1 MSPTMSS
8 RISPRDPESRASTPM
23 TASQQSTLVMRDW
36 SVTVDGPSKRKRTLT
51 NGAGPSTSRR
61 RTREPDAATD
71 EEDNDQDEEVDDED
85 GSDQYD
91 PDQPLEER
99 RRVQRGY
106 RDLLRGLQENT
117 DELSNP
123 KSLFLHET
131 VARAN
136 ELSHHVKQTGEAIID
151 SKFLVAAADASY
163 RRAARL
169 ANGNV
174 AQGLDVDEFVSKCIT
189 YMRLGGGIPE
199 DDAPELTSTQQ
210 HRRRPARGN
219 GGDSDEDEMGDD
231 GDMMNWEHLGRFAC
245 VPNVRR
251 PAVPGFLLGPL
262 SVEKKVR
269 KVVKRSAPFKADNLR
284 ETRPE
289 VLNAEDVQ
297 RAEKNDLTAICA
309 KILRRLQ
316 EVQDEAQTAVEAAF
330 EAHGDTHVQRLMNE
344 YGLRDTGGIDLLKF
358 VINPRSFGQTVENL
372 FYVSFLIRDGAVQVE
387 FDDNGLA
394 SLQPTA
400 SQDSGTNKRDAQRN
414 QAVLSIDMQTWQDII
429 EAFSITESIIEHRKE
444 QSTQGPGARSWYS

>member
-1 MSPTMSS
+1 MSS
-8 RISPRDPESRASTPM
+8 RASSQDAESPASSSM
-23 TASQQSTLVMRDW
+23 TASQRSTLVMRDRTRA
-36 SVTVDGPSKRKRTLT
+36 SNGTSKRKRTLT
-51 NGAGPSTSRR
+51 NGSGPSTSRR
-61 RTREPDAATD
+61 RTHEPEAITD
-71 EEDNDQDEEVDDED
+71 EDEDED
-85 GSDQYD
+85 GGESDQYD

-99 RRVQRGY
+99 RKVQRGY
-106 RDLLRGLQENT
+106 RDLLRGLQENV

-123 KSLFLHET
+123 KSLFLNET
-131 VARAN
+131 LERAN
-136 ELSHHVKQTGEAIID
+136 RLSHHVKQTGEAIID
-151 SKFLVAAADASY
+151 SKLLVAAADASY

-174 AQGLDVDEFVSKCIT
+174 AQGVDVDEFVSKCIS
-189 YMRLGGGIPE
+189 YMRLGAGIAE

-210 HRRRPARGN
+210 QRRRPSRRNAA
-219 GGDSDEDEMGDD
+219 DSDDEDEIGDE

-245 VPNVRR
+245 IPNIRR

-269 KVVKRSAPFKADNLR
+269 KIVKRSAPFRADALR

-316 EVQDEAQTAVEAAF
+316 EFQDMAQTKVEAAF
-330 EAHGDTHVQRLMNE
+330 ESHGDAEAQRLMNQ

-358 VINPRSFGQTVENL
+358 VVNPKSFGQTVENM
-372 FYVSFLIRDGAVQVE
+372 FYVSFLIRDGAIQIE
-387 FDDNGLA
+387 FDENGLP

-400 SQDSGTNKRDAQRN
+400 SQDTSTIKRDAQRH
-414 QAVLSIDMQTWQDII
+414 QAVLSIDMQMWRDII
-429 EAFSITESIIEHRKE
+429 DAFHITEPIIEHRKE

>member
-1 MSPTMSS
+1 MP
-8 RISPRDPESRASTPM
+8 SRASSQDEDSPVSTPI
-23 TASQQSTLVMRDW
+23 TASQQSTLVMRDR
-36 SVTVDGPSKRKRTLT
+36 SGAADGASKRKRTLT

-61 RTREPDAATD
+61 RTQEPEVVTD
-71 EEDNDQDEEVDDED
+71 ED
-85 GSDQYD
+85 SDQYD

-99 RRVQRGY
+99 RKVQRGY
-106 RDLLRGLQENT
+106 RDLLRGLHENT

-151 SKFLVAAADASY
+151 SKLLVAAADASY

-174 AQGLDVDEFVSKCIT
+174 AQGIDVDEFVSKCIS
-189 YMRLGGGIPE
+189 YMRLGAGIAE
-199 DDAPELTSTQQ
+199 DDAPGLTSTQQ
-210 HRRRPARGN
+210 QRRRPVVGN
-219 GGDSDEDEMGDD
+219 ADDSDEDEIGDD

-245 VPNVRR
+245 VPNIRR

-262 SVEKKVR
+262 SVERKVR
-269 KVVKRSAPFKADNLR
+269 KVVKRSAPFRADNLR

-316 EVQDEAQTAVEAAF
+316 EVQDNAQTEVETAF
-330 EAHGDTHVQRLMNE
+330 ENHGDDEARRLMNK

-358 VINPRSFGQTVENL
+358 VINPKSFGQTVENM
-372 FYVSFLIRDGAVQVE
+372 FYISFLIRDGAVQIE
-387 FDDNGLA
+387 FDDNGLP

-400 SQDSGTNKRDAQRN
+400 GQDPSAPKRDAKRH
-414 QAVLSIDMQTWQDII
+414 QAVLSIDMHMWRDII
-429 EAFSITESIIEHRKE
+429 DAFDITEPIIEHRKE

>member
-1 MSPTMSS
+1 MSS
-8 RISPRDPESRASTPM
+8 RASSQYAESPASSPTRD
-23 TASQQSTLVMRDW
+23 SQRSTLVMRDR
-36 SVTVDGPSKRKRTLT
+36 DGATDGASKRKRTLT
-51 NGAGPSTSRR
+51 NGAGPSASRR
-61 RTREPDAATD
+61 RTREP
-71 EEDNDQDEEVDDED
+71 EVISDED
-85 GSDQYD
+85 EQDQYD

-99 RRVQRGY
+99 RQVQRGY

-117 DELSNP
+117 DELANP
-123 KSLFLHET
+123 TSLFLQET
-131 VARAN
+131 LARAN

-151 SKFLVAAADASY
+151 SKLLVAAADASY

-174 AQGLDVDEFVSKCIT
+174 AQGVDVDEFVSKCIT
-189 YMRLGGGIPE
+189 YMRLGAGIAD

-210 HRRRPARGN
+210 QRRLTVRGDAD
-219 GGDSDEDEMGDD
+219 GSDEDEIGDE

-245 VPNVRR
+245 LPNIRR

-262 SVEKKVR
+262 SVERKVR
-269 KVVKRSAPFKADNLR
+269 KVVKRSAPFRADNLR

-316 EVQDEAQTAVEAAF
+316 EVQEEAQTEVEAAF
-330 EAHGDTHVQRLMNE
+330 ENSGDAEAQRLMDK

-358 VINPRSFGQTVENL
+358 VVNPKSFGQTVENM
-372 FYVSFLIRDGAVQVE
+372 FYVSFLIRDGAIQIE
-387 FDDNGLA
+387 FDENGLP

-400 SQDSGTNKRDAQRN
+400 GQDPTATKRDAQRH
-414 QAVLSIDMQTWQDII
+414 QAVLSIDMPMWRDII
-429 EAFSITESIIEHRKE
+429 EAFNITEPIIEHRKE

>member
-1 MSPTMSS
+1 MP
-8 RISPRDPESRASTPM
+8 SRASSQDEESPVSSPV
-23 TASQQSTLVMRDW
+23 TASQQSTLVMRDR
-36 SVTVDGPSKRKRTLT
+36 SRTADGASKRKRTLT

-61 RTREPDAATD
+61 RTREPEVVT
-71 EEDNDQDEEVDDED
+71 EDDDDDDE
-85 GSDQYD
+85 SDQYD

-99 RRVQRGY
+99 RKVQRGY
-106 RDLLRGLQENT
+106 RDLLRGLHENT
-117 DELSNP
+117 DQLSDP

-136 ELSHHVKQTGEAIID
+136 QLSHHVKQTGEAIID

-174 AQGLDVDEFVSKCIT
+174 AQGIDVDEFVSKCIS
-189 YMRLGGGIPE
+189 YMRLGAGIAE

-210 HRRRPARGN
+210 QRRRPVRGN
-219 GGDSDEDEMGDD
+219 ADDSDEDEIGDD

-245 VPNVRR
+245 LPNIRR

-269 KVVKRSAPFKADNLR
+269 KVVKRSAPFRADNLR

-316 EVQDEAQTAVEAAF
+316 EIQEDAQTEVEAAF
-330 EAHGDTHVQRLMNE
+330 ENHGEDEARRLMNK

-358 VINPRSFGQTVENL
+358 VVNPKSFGQTVENM
-372 FYVSFLIRDGAVQVE
+372 FYVSFLIRDGAVQIE
-387 FDDNGLA
+387 FDENGLPT
-394 SLQPTA
+394 LQPTA
-400 SQDSGTNKRDAQRN
+400 GQDPSATKRDAQRH
-414 QAVLSIDMQTWQDII
+414 QAVLSIDMQMWREII
-429 EAFSITESIIEHRKE
+429 DAFDITESIIEHRKE

>member
-1 MSPTMSS
+1 MSS
-8 RISPRDPESRASTPM
+8 PSPSQDGEDPTSSPPG
-23 TASQQSTLVMRDW
+23 ASQQSTLVMRDRDGAM
-36 SVTVDGPSKRKRTLT
+36 VTDSASKRKRTLT

-61 RTREPDAATD
+61 RTHEPDLIS
-71 EEDNDQDEEVDDED
+71 D
-85 GSDQYD
+85 GEPDQYD

-99 RRVQRGY
+99 RKVQRGY

-123 KSLFLHET
+123 KSLFLHNT
-131 VARAN
+131 LTRAN

-151 SKFLVAAADASY
+151 SKLLVAAADASY

-174 AQGLDVDEFVSKCIT
+174 AQGIDVDEFVSKCIR
-189 YMRLGGGIPE
+189 YMRLGAGIME
-199 DDAPELTSTQQ
+199 DDAPELTATQAQ
-210 HRRRPARGN
+210 RRRPARGN
-219 GGDSDEDEMGDD
+219 NDDSDEDDIGDD

-245 VPNVRR
+245 LPNIQR

-262 SVEKKVR
+262 SVERKVR
-269 KVVKRSAPFKADNLR
+269 KVVKRSAPFRADNLR

-316 EVQDEAQTAVEAAF
+316 EVQDEAQTKVEAAF
-330 EAHGDTHVQRLMNE
+330 ENHGDAEAQRLMNK

-358 VINPRSFGQTVENL
+358 VVNPKSFGQTVENM
-372 FYVSFLIRDGAVQVE
+372 FYVSFLIRDGAVQID
-387 FDDNGLA
+387 FDENGLPA
-394 SLQPTA
+394 LR
-400 SQDSGTNKRDAQRN
+400 KFLF
-414 QAVLSIDMQTWQDII
+414 LS
-429 EAFSITESIIEHRKE
+429 
-444 QSTQGPGARSWYS
+444 

>member
-1 MSPTMSS
+1 MSS
-8 RISPRDPESRASTPM
+8 RASSQDAESPASSHM
-23 TASQQSTLVMRDW
+23 RGSQQSTLVVRDRGRA
-36 SVTVDGPSKRKRTLT
+36 TDGASKRKRTLT

-61 RTREPDAATD
+61 RTQEPEIIAD
-71 EEDNDQDEEVDDED
+71 DDEL
-85 GSDQYD
+85 DQYD

-99 RRVQRGY
+99 RKVQRGY
-106 RDLLRGLQENT
+106 RDLIRGLQENT

-123 KSLFLHET
+123 RSLFLHET
-131 VARAN
+131 LARAN

-151 SKFLVAAADASY
+151 SKLLVAAADASY

-174 AQGLDVDEFVSKCIT
+174 AQGVDVDEFVSKCIT
-189 YMRLGGGIPE
+189 YMRLGVGIAE

-210 HRRRPARGN
+210 QRRQTVRGN
-219 GGDSDEDEMGDD
+219 ADDSDEDEIGDD

-245 VPNVRR
+245 LPNIRR

-262 SVEKKVR
+262 SVERKVR
-269 KVVKRSAPFKADNLR
+269 KVVKRSAPFRADNLR

-316 EVQDEAQTAVEAAF
+316 EVQDEAQTEVEATF
-330 EAHGDTHVQRLMNE
+330 ENHGEAEAQRLMNK

-358 VINPRSFGQTVENL
+358 VVNPKSFGQTVENM
-372 FYVSFLIRDGAVQVE
+372 FYVSFLVRDGAIQIE
-387 FDDNGLA
+387 FDANGLP

-400 SQDSGTNKRDAQRN
+400 SQDPSATKRDAQRH
-414 QAVLSIDMQTWQDII
+414 QAVLSIDMQMWRDII
-429 EAFSITESIIEHRKE
+429 EAFNITEPIIEHRKE

>member
-1 MSPTMSS
+1 MSS
-8 RISPRDPESRASTPM
+8 RASSQDAASPTPSPSRD
-23 TASQQSTLVMRDW
+23 SQRSTLVMRDR
-36 SVTVDGPSKRKRTLT
+36 SKATDAASKRKRTLT

-61 RTREPDAATD
+61 RTREPELIA
-71 EEDNDQDEEVDDED
+71 D
-85 GSDQYD
+85 GDGPDQYD

-99 RRVQRGY
+99 RKVQRGY

-136 ELSHHVKQTGEAIID
+136 ALSHHVKQTGEAIID
-151 SKFLVAAADASY
+151 SKLLVAAADASY

-174 AQGLDVDEFVSKCIT
+174 AQGIDVDEFVSKCIT
-189 YMRLGGGIPE
+189 YMRLGAGITE

-210 HRRRPARGN
+210 QRRHTARRN
-219 GGDSDEDEMGDD
+219 SADSDNEIGDE
-231 GDMMNWEHLGRFAC
+231 GDMLNWEHLGRFAC
-245 VPNVRR
+245 LPNVRR

-262 SVEKKVR
+262 SVERKIR
-269 KVVKRSAPFKADNLR
+269 KVVKRSAPFRADNLR

-289 VLNAEDVQ
+289 VLDAEDVQ

-309 KILRRLQ
+309 KILRQLQ
-316 EVQDEAQTAVEAAF
+316 EVQDEAQAEVEAAF
-330 EAHGDTHVQRLMNE
+330 ENLGDAEAQILMNKK
-344 YGLRDTGGIDLLKF
+344 GLRDTGGIDLLKF
-358 VINPRSFGQTVENL
+358 VVNPKSFGQTVENM
-372 FYVSFLIRDGAVQVE
+372 FYVSFLIRDGAIQIE
-387 FDDNGLA
+387 FDENRLP

-400 SQDSGTNKRDAQRN
+400 NQDPSAPKRDAQRH
-414 QAVLSIDMQTWQDII
+414 QAVLSIDMQMWRDII
-429 EAFSITESIIEHRKE
+429 DAFNITEPMIEHRKE
-444 QSTQGPGARSWYS
+444 QSTQGPGARGWYS

>member
-1 MSPTMSS
+1 MSS
-8 RISPRDPESRASTPM
+8 PVASQDEESPASPM
-23 TASQQSTLVMRDW
+23 TASQQSTLVMRDRDRA
-36 SVTVDGPSKRKRTLT
+36 SESASKRKRTLT
-51 NGAGPSTSRR
+51 NGSGPSTSRR
-61 RTREPDAATD
+61 RPNEP
-71 EEDNDQDEEVDDED
+71 EVVGDGDD
-85 GSDQYD
+85 SDQYD

-99 RRVQRGY
+99 RKVQRGY

-123 KSLFLHET
+123 KSLFLQDT
-131 VARAN
+131 LNRAN
-136 ELSHHVKQTGEAIID
+136 QLSHHVKQTGEAIID

-174 AQGLDVDEFVSKCIT
+174 AQGIDVDEFVTKCIR
-189 YMRLGGGIPE
+189 YMRLGAGIVE
-199 DDAPELTSTQQ
+199 DDAPGLTATQQ
-210 HRRRPARGN
+210 QRRRPARGN
-219 GGDSDEDEMGDD
+219 DDGSDEDEVGDE
-231 GDMMNWEHLGRFAC
+231 GDVMNWEHLGRFGC
-245 VPNVRR
+245 LPSIRR

-269 KVVKRSAPFKADNLR
+269 KVVKRSAPFRADNLR

-316 EVQDEAQTAVEAAF
+316 EVQDEAQTKVEAAF
-330 EAHGDTHVQRLMNE
+330 EDHGDTEAQRLMNK

-358 VINPRSFGQTVENL
+358 VINPKSFGQTVENM
-372 FYVSFLIRDGAVQVE
+372 FYVSFLIRDGAVQIE
-387 FDDNGLA
+387 FDENGLP
-394 SLQPTA
+394 SLQPA
-400 SQDSGTNKRDAQRN
+400 AAQDSSALKRDAQRH
-414 QAVLSIDMQTWQDII
+414 QAVLSIDMQMWRDII
-429 EAFSITESIIEHRKE
+429 DAFDITEPIIEHRKE

>member
-1 MSPTMSS
+1 MP
-8 RISPRDPESRASTPM
+8 PRASSQDEESPVSSPI
-23 TASQQSTLVMRDW
+23 TASQQSSLVMRDR
-36 SVTVDGPSKRKRTLT
+36 SREIDGASKRKRTLT

-61 RTREPDAATD
+61 RTHDPEVLADGDEP
-71 EEDNDQDEEVDDED
+71 
-85 GSDQYD
+85 DQYD

-99 RRVQRGY
+99 RKVQRGY
-106 RDLLRGLQENT
+106 RDLLRGLHENT
-117 DELSNP
+117 DQLSDP
-123 KSLFLHET
+123 KSLFLHDT

-136 ELSHHVKQTGEAIID
+136 QLSHHVKQTGEAIID
-151 SKFLVAAADASY
+151 SKLLVAAADASY

-174 AQGLDVDEFVSKCIT
+174 AQGIDVDEFVSKCIS
-189 YMRLGGGIPE
+189 YMRFGAGIAE

-210 HRRRPARGN
+210 QRRQPIRGN
-219 GGDSDEDEMGDD
+219 GDDSDEDEIGDE

-245 VPNVRR
+245 LPNIRR

-269 KVVKRSAPFKADNLR
+269 KVVKRSAPFRADNLR

-316 EVQDEAQTAVEAAF
+316 QVQEDAQTEVEAAF
-330 EAHGDTHVQRLMNE
+330 ENHGEAEARRLMNM

-358 VINPRSFGQTVENL
+358 VVNPKSFGQTVENM
-372 FYVSFLIRDGAVQVE
+372 FYVSFLIRDGAVQIE
-387 FDDNGLA
+387 FDESGLPT
-394 SLQPTA
+394 LQPTA
-400 SQDSGTNKRDAQRN
+400 GQDPSATKRDTQRH
-414 QAVLSIDMQTWQDII
+414 QAVLSIDMQMWREII
-429 EAFSITESIIEHRKE
+429 DAFDITEPIIEHRKE
-444 QSTQGPGARSWYS
+444 QSTKGPGARSWYS

>member
-1 MSPTMSS
+1 MSS
-8 RISPRDPESRASTPM
+8 RASSQDAESPSPPPM
-23 TASQQSTLVMRDW
+23 TASQQSTLVVRDRGRAA
-36 SVTVDGPSKRKRTLT
+36 DGLSKRKRTLT

-61 RTREPDAATD
+61 RTREPEAST
-71 EEDNDQDEEVDDED
+71 DED

-99 RRVQRGY
+99 RKVQRGY

-123 KSLFLHET
+123 TSFFLQDT

-151 SKFLVAAADASY
+151 SKLLVAAADASY

-174 AQGLDVDEFVSKCIT
+174 AQGIDVDEFVSKCIT
-189 YMRLGGGIPE
+189 YMRLGAGITE

-210 HRRRPARGN
+210 QRRRPARGDAD
-219 GGDSDEDEMGDD
+219 DSDGDEIGDD

-245 VPNVRR
+245 LPNIRR

-269 KVVKRSAPFKADNLR
+269 KIVKRSAPFRADNLR

-289 VLNAEDVQ
+289 VLDAEDVQ

-316 EVQDEAQTAVEAAF
+316 EAQDEAQAKVEAAF
-330 EAHGDTHVQRLMNE
+330 ETQGDAEAQRLMNK

-358 VINPRSFGQTVENL
+358 VVNPKSFGQTVENM
-372 FYVSFLIRDGAVQVE
+372 FYVSFLIRDGAVQIE
-387 FDDNGLA
+387 FDENGLPA
-394 SLQPTA
+394 L
-400 SQDSGTNKRDAQRN
+400 RE
-414 QAVLSIDMQTWQDII
+414 L
-429 EAFSITESIIEHRKE
+429 
-444 QSTQGPGARSWYS
+444 

>member
-1 MSPTMSS
+1 M
-8 RISPRDPESRASTPM
+8 
-23 TASQQSTLVMRDW
+23 
-36 SVTVDGPSKRKRTLT
+36 VTDSASKRKRTLT

-61 RTREPDAATD
+61 RTHEPDLIS
-71 EEDNDQDEEVDDED
+71 D
-85 GSDQYD
+85 GEPDQYD

-99 RRVQRGY
+99 RKVQRGY

-123 KSLFLHET
+123 KSLFLHNT
-131 VARAN
+131 LTRAN

-151 SKFLVAAADASY
+151 SKLLVAAADASY

-174 AQGLDVDEFVSKCIT
+174 AQGIDVDEFVSKCIR
-189 YMRLGGGIPE
+189 YMRLGAGIME
-199 DDAPELTSTQQ
+199 DDAPELTATQAQ
-210 HRRRPARGN
+210 RRRPARGN
-219 GGDSDEDEMGDD
+219 NDDSDEDDIGDD

-245 VPNVRR
+245 LPNIQR

-262 SVEKKVR
+262 SVERKVR
-269 KVVKRSAPFKADNLR
+269 KVVKRSAPFRADNLR

-316 EVQDEAQTAVEAAF
+316 EVQDEAQTKVEAAF
-330 EAHGDTHVQRLMNE
+330 ENHGDAEAQRLMNK

-358 VINPRSFGQTVENL
+358 VVNPKSFGQTVENM
-372 FYVSFLIRDGAVQVE
+372 FYVSFLIRDGAVQID
-387 FDDNGLA
+387 FDENGLPA
-394 SLQPTA
+394 LQPMAGQDA
-400 SQDSGTNKRDAQRN
+400 SAPKRDAQRH
-414 QAVLSIDMQTWQDII
+414 QAVLSIDMNMWRDII
-429 EAFSITESIIEHRKE
+429 KAFNITEPIIEHRKE
-444 QSTQGPGARSWYS
+444 QSTQGPGARGWYS

>member
-1 MSPTMSS
+1 MSS
-8 RISPRDPESRASTPM
+8 RASSQDAESPSSQLMSP
-23 TASQQSTLVMRDW
+23 SQQSTLVVRDRGRAA
-36 SVTVDGPSKRKRTLT
+36 DGLSKRKRTLT

-61 RTREPDAATD
+61 RTREPEASTD
-71 EEDNDQDEEVDDED
+71 EDE
-85 GSDQYD
+85 SDQYD

-99 RRVQRGY
+99 RKVQRGY

-123 KSLFLHET
+123 TSLFLHDT

-151 SKFLVAAADASY
+151 SKLLVAAADASY

-174 AQGLDVDEFVSKCIT
+174 AQGIDVDEFVSKCIT
-189 YMRLGGGIPE
+189 YMRLGAGIAE

-210 HRRRPARGN
+210 RRRRPARGI
-219 GGDSDEDEMGDD
+219 DDDLDEDEIGDD

-245 VPNVRR
+245 LPNIRR

-262 SVEKKVR
+262 SVEKRVR
-269 KVVKRSAPFKADNLR
+269 KVVKRSAPFRADNLR

-316 EVQDEAQTAVEAAF
+316 EAQDEAQAKVEAAF
-330 EAHGDTHVQRLMNE
+330 ETQGDVAAQKLMDT

-358 VINPRSFGQTVENL
+358 VVNPKSFGQTVENI
-372 FYVSFLIRDGAVQVE
+372 FYVSFLIRDGAVQIE
-387 FDDNGLA
+387 FDENGLPA
-394 SLQPTA
+394 LQPTA
-400 SQDSGTNKRDAQRN
+400 GQDSGTTKRDAQRN
-414 QAVLSIDMQTWQDII
+414 QAVLSIDMQMWRQII
-429 EAFSITESIIEHRKE
+429 DAFNITESIIEHRQE
-444 QSTQGPGARSWYS
+444 QSTQGPGARGWYS

>member
-1 MSPTMSS
+1 MSS
-8 RISPRDPESRASTPM
+8 RASSESVETP
-23 TASQQSTLVMRDW
+23 TASPNRGSQHSTLVVRDRG
-36 SVTVDGPSKRKRTLT
+36 SATDGASKRKRTLT

-61 RTREPDAATD
+61 RTREPNSVVDGDDLD
-71 EEDNDQDEEVDDED
+71 E
-85 GSDQYD
+85 YD
-91 PDQPLEER
+91 PDQPIEER
-99 RRVQRGY
+99 RKVQRGY
-106 RDLLRGLQENT
+106 RDLLRSLQENP

-123 KSLFLHET
+123 TSMFLNDT
-131 VARAN
+131 LSRAN

-151 SKFLVAAADASY
+151 SKLLVAAADASY

-174 AQGLDVDEFVSKCIT
+174 AQGIDVDEFVSKCIT
-189 YMRLGGGIPE
+189 YMRLGAGIAE

-210 HRRRPARGN
+210 QRRQTGRRGN
-219 GGDSDEDEMGDD
+219 AADDSDEDEIGDE

-245 VPNVRR
+245 LPNIRR

-262 SVEKKVR
+262 SVERKVR
-269 KVVKRSAPFKADNLR
+269 KVVKRSAPFRADNLR

-316 EVQDEAQTAVEAAF
+316 EVQDEAQAQVETAF
-330 EAHGDTHVQRLMNE
+330 ESKGEAEAQRLMSKF
-344 YGLRDTGGIDLLKF
+344 GLRDTGGIDLLKF
-358 VINPRSFGQTVENL
+358 VVNPKSFGQTVENM
-372 FYVSFLIRDGAVQVE
+372 FYVSFLIRDGAILIE
-387 FDDNGLA
+387 FDENGLP

-400 SQDSGTNKRDAQRN
+400 NQDPSSTTKRDAERH
-414 QAVLSIDMQTWQDII
+414 QAVLSLDMQMWQDII
-429 EAFSITESIIEHRKE
+429 KAFNITEPIIPHRQEESVK
-444 QSTQGPGARSWYS
+444 GPGARGWYS

>member
-1 MSPTMSS
+1 MP
-8 RISPRDPESRASTPM
+8 SRASSPDEESPVSPM
-23 TASQQSTLVMRDW
+23 TPSQRSTLVMRDR
-36 SVTVDGPSKRKRTLT
+36 SGADGTSKRKRTLT

-61 RTREPDAATD
+61 RTYEPELITD
-71 EEDNDQDEEVDDED
+71 EE
-85 GSDQYD
+85 SDQYD

-99 RRVQRGY
+99 RKVQQGY
-106 RDLLRGLQENT
+106 RDLLRELHENT

-151 SKFLVAAADASY
+151 SKLLVAAADASY

-174 AQGLDVDEFVSKCIT
+174 AQGIDVDEFVSKCIS
-189 YMRLGGGIPE
+189 YMRLGAGIAE

-210 HRRRPARGN
+210 QRRRPARN
-219 GGDSDEDEMGDD
+219 ADDSDEDEIGDE

-245 VPNVRR
+245 LPNIRR

-262 SVEKKVR
+262 SVERKVR
-269 KVVKRSAPFKADNLR
+269 KVVKRSAPFRADNLR

-289 VLNAEDVQ
+289 VLDAEEVQ

-316 EVQDEAQTAVEAAF
+316 EVQDTAQTEVETAF
-330 EAHGDTHVQRLMNE
+330 ESYGDAEAQRLMNK

-358 VINPRSFGQTVENL
+358 VVNPKSFGQTVENM
-372 FYVSFLIRDGAVQVE
+372 FYISFLIRDGAVQIE
-387 FDDNGLA
+387 FDENGLP

-400 SQDSGTNKRDAQRN
+400 GQDPTTTKRDTQRH
-414 QAVLSIDMQTWQDII
+414 QAVLSIDMHMWRDII
-429 EAFSITESIIEHRKE
+429 DAFDITESIIEHRKE

>member
-1 MSPTMSS
+1 MSSSEDDESPTS
-8 RISPRDPESRASTPM
+8 SPRRGSE
-23 TASQQSTLVMRDW
+23 QSTLVVRDRGRGA
-36 SVTVDGPSKRKRTLT
+36 DGASKRKRTLT

-61 RTREPDAATD
+61 RTLEPEIIADGD
-71 EEDNDQDEEVDDED
+71 E
-85 GSDQYD
+85 SDQYD

-99 RRVQRGY
+99 RKVQRGY
-106 RDLLRGLQENT
+106 RDLIRGLQENT

-123 KSLFLHET
+123 RSLFLHET
-131 VARAN
+131 LERAN
-136 ELSHHVKQTGEAIID
+136 QLSHHVKQTGEAIID
-151 SKFLVAAADASY
+151 SKLLVAAADASY

-174 AQGLDVDEFVSKCIT
+174 AQGIDVDEFVSKCIT
-189 YMRLGGGIPE
+189 YMRLGGGIAE

-210 HRRRPARGN
+210 QRRQTVRGN
-219 GGDSDEDEMGDD
+219 PEDSDDDEIGDE

-245 VPNVRR
+245 LPSIRR

-269 KVVKRSAPFKADNLR
+269 KVVKRSAPFRADNLR

-316 EVQDEAQTAVEAAF
+316 EVQDEAQTEVEAAF
-330 EAHGDTHVQRLMNE
+330 ENHGDVEAQRLMNK

-358 VINPRSFGQTVENL
+358 VINPKSFGQTVENM
-372 FYVSFLIRDGAVQVE
+372 FYVSFLIRDGAIQIE
-387 FDDNGLA
+387 FDENGLP

-400 SQDSGTNKRDAQRN
+400 GQDPTATKRDAQRH
-414 QAVLSIDMQTWQDII
+414 QAVLSIDMQMWRDII
-429 EAFSITESIIEHRKE
+429 EAFNITEPIIEHRKE

>member
-1 MSPTMSS
+1 MP
-8 RISPRDPESRASTPM
+8 SRASSQDEDSPVSSPI
-23 TASQQSTLVMRDW
+23 TASQQSTLVMRDR
-36 SVTVDGPSKRKRTLT
+36 SGAADGASKRKRTLT

-61 RTREPDAATD
+61 RTQEPEVVTD
-71 EEDNDQDEEVDDED
+71 ED
-85 GSDQYD
+85 SDQYD

-99 RRVQRGY
+99 RKVQRGY
-106 RDLLRGLQENT
+106 RDLLRGLHENT

-151 SKFLVAAADASY
+151 SKLLVAAADASY

-174 AQGLDVDEFVSKCIT
+174 AQGIDVDEFVSKCIS
-189 YMRLGGGIPE
+189 YMRLGAGIAE
-199 DDAPELTSTQQ
+199 DDAPGLTSTQQ
-210 HRRRPARGN
+210 QRRRPVVGN
-219 GGDSDEDEMGDD
+219 ADDSDEDEIGDD

-245 VPNVRR
+245 VPNIRR

-262 SVEKKVR
+262 SVERKVR
-269 KVVKRSAPFKADNLR
+269 KVVKRSAPFRADNLR

-316 EVQDEAQTAVEAAF
+316 EVQDNAQTEVETAF
-330 EAHGDTHVQRLMNE
+330 ENHGDDEARRLMNK

-358 VINPRSFGQTVENL
+358 VINPKSFGQTVENM
-372 FYVSFLIRDGAVQVE
+372 FYISFLIRDGAVQIE
-387 FDDNGLA
+387 FDDSGLP

-400 SQDSGTNKRDAQRN
+400 GQDPSAPKRDAKRH
-414 QAVLSIDMQTWQDII
+414 QAVLSIDMHMWRDII
-429 EAFSITESIIEHRKE
+429 DAFDITEPIIEHRKE

>member
-1 MSPTMSS
+1 MP
-8 RISPRDPESRASTPM
+8 SRASSRASSQDVESPASSPM
-23 TASQQSTLVMRDW
+23 TASQQSTLVMRDRGRAA
-36 SVTVDGPSKRKRTLT
+36 DGASKRKRTLT

-61 RTREPDAATD
+61 RTREPAVVTD
-71 EEDNDQDEEVDDED
+71 D

-99 RRVQRGY
+99 RKVQRGY
-106 RDLLRGLQENT
+106 RDLLRELHENT

-136 ELSHHVKQTGEAIID
+136 QLSHHVKQTGEAIID
-151 SKFLVAAADASY
+151 SKLLVAAADASY

-174 AQGLDVDEFVSKCIT
+174 AQGIDVDEFVSKCIS
-189 YMRLGGGIPE
+189 YMRLGAGIAK

-210 HRRRPARGN
+210 QRRQPARGN
-219 GGDSDEDEMGDD
+219 ADDSDEDEIGDE

-245 VPNVRR
+245 LPNIRR

-262 SVEKKVR
+262 SVERKVR
-269 KVVKRSAPFKADNLR
+269 KVVKRSAPFRADNLR

-289 VLNAEDVQ
+289 VLDAEDVQ

-309 KILRRLQ
+309 KILRGLQ
-316 EVQDEAQTAVEAAF
+316 EVQDTAQTAVEAAF
-330 EAHGDTHVQRLMNE
+330 ETHGDAEAQRLMDK

-358 VINPRSFGQTVENL
+358 VVNPKSFGQTVENM
-372 FYVSFLIRDGAVQVE
+372 FYVSFLVRDGAVQIE
-387 FDDNGLA
+387 FDENGLP

-400 SQDSGTNKRDAQRN
+400 GQDPSATKRDAQRH
-414 QAVLSIDMQTWQDII
+414 QAVLSIDMHMWRDII
-429 EAFSITESIIEHRKE
+429 DAFDITEPIIEHRKE
-444 QSTQGPGARSWYS
+444 QSTQGPGARGWYS

>member
-1 MSPTMSS
+1 MSS
-8 RISPRDPESRASTPM
+8 RASSQDAESRASSPM
-23 TASQQSTLVMRDW
+23 TASQQSTLVMRDR
-36 SVTVDGPSKRKRTLT
+36 SRAGEGLSKRKRTLT

-61 RTREPDAATD
+61 RTHEP
-71 EEDNDQDEEVDDED
+71 EVLANDDED
-85 GSDQYD
+85 EDEADQYD

-99 RRVQRGY
+99 RKVQRGY

-123 KSLFLHET
+123 KSYFLQET
-131 VARAN
+131 LAKAN
-136 ELSHHVKQTGEAIID
+136 ELAHHVKQTGEAIID
-151 SKFLVAAADASY
+151 SKLLVAAADASY

-174 AQGLDVDEFVSKCIT
+174 AQGIDVDEFVSKCIS
-189 YMRLGGGIPE
+189 YMRLGAGIAE

-210 HRRRPARGN
+210 QRRRPARGN
-219 GGDSDEDEMGDD
+219 AADSDDDEIGDE

-245 VPNVRR
+245 IPNVRR

-269 KVVKRSAPFKADNLR
+269 KIVKRSAPFKADALR

-316 EVQDEAQTAVEAAF
+316 EVQDEAQTKVEAAYNSQS
-330 EAHGDTHVQRLMNE
+330 EAEVEELMNK
-344 YGLRDTGGIDLLKF
+344 YGLRTTGGIDLLKF
-358 VINPRSFGQTVENL
+358 VVNPKSFGQTVENL
-372 FYVSFLIRDGAVQVE
+372 FYISFLIRDGAVEVE
-387 FDDNGLA
+387 FDDHGLP
-394 SLQPTA
+394 SLQPTT
-400 SQDSGTNKRDAQRN
+400 SQDSSTIKRDAQRH
-414 QAVLSIDMQTWQDII
+414 QAVLSIDMHMWRDII
-429 EAFSITESIIEHRKE
+429 DAFNITEPIIEHRKE

>member
-1 MSPTMSS
+1 MSS
-8 RISPRDPESRASTPM
+8 RASSQDAESPSSPLMTP
-23 TASQQSTLVMRDW
+23 SQQSTLVVRDRGR
-36 SVTVDGPSKRKRTLT
+36 TTDGLSKRKRTLT

-61 RTREPDAATD
+61 RTREPETSTD
-71 EEDNDQDEEVDDED
+71 GNE
-85 GSDQYD
+85 SDQYD

-99 RRVQRGY
+99 RKVQRGY

-123 KSLFLHET
+123 TSLFLQDT

-151 SKFLVAAADASY
+151 SKLLVAAADASY

-169 ANGNV
+169 VNGNV
-174 AQGLDVDEFVSKCIT
+174 AQGIDVDEFVSKCIT
-189 YMRLGGGIPE
+189 YMRLGAGITE
-199 DDAPELTSTQQ
+199 DDAPELTATQQ
-210 HRRRPARGN
+210 QRRRPARGN
-219 GGDSDEDEMGDD
+219 VEDSDEDEIGDD

-245 VPNVRR
+245 LPNIRR

-262 SVEKKVR
+262 SIEKKVR
-269 KVVKRSAPFKADNLR
+269 KVVKRSAPFRADNLR

-289 VLNAEDVQ
+289 VLDAEDVQ

-316 EVQDEAQTAVEAAF
+316 EAQDEAQAKVEAAF
-330 EAHGDTHVQRLMNE
+330 ETKGDAEAQRLMNK

-358 VINPRSFGQTVENL
+358 VVNPKSFGQTVENM
-372 FYVSFLIRDGAVQVE
+372 FYVSFLVRDGAVQIE
-387 FDDNGLA
+387 FDENGLPA
-394 SLQPTA
+394 LRELLIPITYSYALP
-400 SQDSGTNKRDAQRN
+400 NKCQNPQLVRIPLPLH
-414 QAVLSIDMQTWQDII
+414 VT
-429 EAFSITESIIEHRKE
+429 HKE
-444 QSTQGPGARSWYS
+444 IKLYYRST

>member
-1 MSPTMSS
+1 MP
-8 RISPRDPESRASTPM
+8 SRASSQDEDSPVSTPI
-23 TASQQSTLVMRDW
+23 TASQQSTLVMRDR
-36 SVTVDGPSKRKRTLT
+36 SGAADGASKRKRTLT

-61 RTREPDAATD
+61 RTQEPEVVTD
-71 EEDNDQDEEVDDED
+71 ED
-85 GSDQYD
+85 SDQYD

-99 RRVQRGY
+99 RKVQRGY
-106 RDLLRGLQENT
+106 RDLLRGLHENT

-151 SKFLVAAADASY
+151 SKLLVAAADASY

-174 AQGLDVDEFVSKCIT
+174 AQGIDVDEFVSKCIS
-189 YMRLGGGIPE
+189 YMRLGAGIAE
-199 DDAPELTSTQQ
+199 DDAPGLTSTQQ
-210 HRRRPARGN
+210 QRRRPVVGN
-219 GGDSDEDEMGDD
+219 ADDSDEDEIGDD

-245 VPNVRR
+245 VPNIRR

-262 SVEKKVR
+262 SVERKVR
-269 KVVKRSAPFKADNLR
+269 KVVKRSAPFRADNLR

-316 EVQDEAQTAVEAAF
+316 EVQDNAQTEVETAF
-330 EAHGDTHVQRLMNE
+330 ENHGDDEARRLMNK

-358 VINPRSFGQTVENL
+358 VINPKSFGQTVENM
-372 FYVSFLIRDGAVQVE
+372 FYISFLIRDGAVQIE
-387 FDDNGLA
+387 FDDNGLP
-394 SLQPTA
+394 SL
-400 SQDSGTNKRDAQRN
+400 
-414 QAVLSIDMQTWQDII
+414 
-429 EAFSITESIIEHRKE
+429 RK
-444 QSTQGPGARSWYS
+444 S

>member
-1 MSPTMSS
+1 MP
-8 RISPRDPESRASTPM
+8 SRASSQDEESPVSSPV
-23 TASQQSTLVMRDW
+23 TASQQSTLVMRDR
-36 SVTVDGPSKRKRTLT
+36 SRDIDGASKRKRTLT

-61 RTREPDAATD
+61 RTHEPEVLSDGD
-71 EEDNDQDEEVDDED
+71 EP
-85 GSDQYD
+85 DQYD

-99 RRVQRGY
+99 RKVQRGY
-106 RDLLRGLQENT
+106 RDLLRGLHENT
-117 DELSNP
+117 DQLSDP
-123 KSLFLHET
+123 KSLFLHDT

-136 ELSHHVKQTGEAIID
+136 QLSHHVKQTGEAIID
-151 SKFLVAAADASY
+151 SKLLVAAADASY

-174 AQGLDVDEFVSKCIT
+174 AQGIDVDEFVSKCIS
-189 YMRLGGGIPE
+189 YMRFGAGIAE

-210 HRRRPARGN
+210 QRRQPIRGN
-219 GGDSDEDEMGDD
+219 GDDSDEDEIGDE

-245 VPNVRR
+245 LPNIRR

-269 KVVKRSAPFKADNLR
+269 KVVKRSAPFRADNLR

-316 EVQDEAQTAVEAAF
+316 EVQEDAQTEVEAAF
-330 EAHGDTHVQRLMNE
+330 ENHGEAEARRLMNK

-358 VINPRSFGQTVENL
+358 VVNPKSFGQTVENM
-372 FYVSFLIRDGAVQVE
+372 FYVSFLIRDGAVQIE
-387 FDDNGLA
+387 FDESGLPT
-394 SLQPTA
+394 LQPTA
-400 SQDSGTNKRDAQRN
+400 GQDPSATKRDTQRH
-414 QAVLSIDMQTWQDII
+414 QAVLSIDMQMWREII
-429 EAFSITESIIEHRKE
+429 DAFDITEPIIEHRKE
-444 QSTQGPGARSWYS
+444 QSTKGPGARSWYS

>member
-1 MSPTMSS
+1 MSS
-8 RISPRDPESRASTPM
+8 RASSREAESPASSPM
-23 TASQQSTLVMRDW
+23 RESQQSTLVVRDRGRA
-36 SVTVDGPSKRKRTLT
+36 TDGASKRKRTLT

-61 RTREPDAATD
+61 RTHEPEIIADGD
-71 EEDNDQDEEVDDED
+71 E
-85 GSDQYD
+85 SDQYD

-99 RRVQRGY
+99 RKVQRGY
-106 RDLLRGLQENT
+106 RDLIRGLQENT

-123 KSLFLHET
+123 RSLFLHET
-131 VARAN
+131 LARAN

-151 SKFLVAAADASY
+151 SKLLVAAADASY

-174 AQGLDVDEFVSKCIT
+174 AQGIDVDEFVSKCIT
-189 YMRLGGGIPE
+189 YMRLGAGIAE

-210 HRRRPARGN
+210 QRRQTVRGN
-219 GGDSDEDEMGDD
+219 ADDSDEDEIGDE

-245 VPNVRR
+245 LPNIRR

-262 SVEKKVR
+262 SVERKVR
-269 KVVKRSAPFKADNLR
+269 KVVKRSAPFRADNLR

-316 EVQDEAQTAVEAAF
+316 QVQDEAQTKVEAAF
-330 EAHGDTHVQRLMNE
+330 ENHGDAEAQRLMNK

-358 VINPRSFGQTVENL
+358 VVNPKSFGQTVENM
-372 FYVSFLIRDGAVQVE
+372 FYVSFLVRDGAIQIE
-387 FDDNGLA
+387 FDENGLP
-394 SLQPTA
+394 SLP
-400 SQDSGTNKRDAQRN
+400 SQDPSATKRDAQRH
-414 QAVLSIDMQTWQDII
+414 QAVLSIDMQMWRDII
-429 EAFSITESIIEHRKE
+429 EAFNITEPIIEHRKE

>member
-1 MSPTMSS
+1 MSS
-8 RISPRDPESRASTPM
+8 RASSHDAESPSSPRV
-23 TASQQSTLVMRDW
+23 TASQQSTLVVRDRGRP
-36 SVTVDGPSKRKRTLT
+36 SDGLSKRKRTLT

-61 RTREPDAATD
+61 RTREPEASTD
-71 EEDNDQDEEVDDED
+71 EDE
-85 GSDQYD
+85 SDQYD

-99 RRVQRGY
+99 RKVQRGY

-123 KSLFLHET
+123 TSFFLHDT

-151 SKFLVAAADASY
+151 SKLLVAAADASY

-174 AQGLDVDEFVSKCIT
+174 AQGVDVDEFVSKCIT
-189 YMRLGGGIPE
+189 YMRLGAGITE

-219 GGDSDEDEMGDD
+219 ADDSDGDEIGDD

-245 VPNVRR
+245 LPNIRR

-269 KVVKRSAPFKADNLR
+269 KVVKRSAPFRADNLR

-316 EVQDEAQTAVEAAF
+316 EAQDEAQAKVEAAF
-330 EAHGDTHVQRLMNE
+330 ETQGDAEAQRLMNK

-358 VINPRSFGQTVENL
+358 VVNPKSFGQTVENM
-372 FYVSFLIRDGAVQVE
+372 FYISFLIRDGAVQIE
-387 FDDNGLA
+387 FDENGLPA
-394 SLQPTA
+394 L
-400 SQDSGTNKRDAQRN
+400 
-414 QAVLSIDMQTWQDII
+414 
-429 EAFSITESIIEHRKE
+429 RKLLNPIMV
-444 QSTQGPGARSWYS
+444 TLFLF